1 MNRHPFVG
9 ICVGETAETI
19 HDPNFKLLHI
29 RLNSYNGKPVNFIKF
44 TLDKLDLRNKSVTG
58 DLWMGGNKEIPWK
71 EGVYPLPQVIFM
83 QCRFRKKSLEPF
95 INKGITIFNS
105 VFFDKID
112 NINFF
117 AAHPELSPYAPETKL
132 IKNSGEIEEFLFK
145 REKAF
150 LKPVNGFSGRGIV
163 YIEKTGDG
171 TIKANYH
178 LNKSSEEASFPNC
191 QELWKWINESYFQ
204 DRYVIQECID
214 SIRKRGMPTDIRLNM
229 NRNEKGEWE
238 VIRLF
243 GRMALNGTH
252 MGSKKGIHFF
262 PSTLSS
268 ILSERLTKKA
278 IENIEQK
285 LIQLGYT
292 ICNCFEKDNEH
303 MADLGIDFMIDQHK
317 RIWLIEINT
326 FPSPAG
332 NDPSVTLPL
341 EYARFIATGTP

>member
-1 MNRHPFVG
+1 MNPYPFVG
-9 ICVGETAETI
+9 ICVGETEETI

-29 RLNSYNGKPVNFIKF
+29 RLNSYSGKPVNFIKF
-44 TLDKLDLRNKSVTG
+44 TLDHLDLKNKTVKG
-58 DLWMGGNKEIPWK
+58 DLWVKEGEELPWK
-71 EGVYPLPQVIFM
+71 AGVYPLPQVIFM

-95 INKGITIFNS
+95 LNKGVTIFNS
-105 VFFDKID
+105 VFFNKID

-117 AAHPELSPYAPETKL
+117 ARHEELRPYAPETKV
-132 IKNSGEIEEFLFK
+132 IKDSSQIEEFLLK

-171 TIKANYH
+171 KIKANYH

-191 QELWKWINESYFQ
+191 LELWKWIYESYCQ
-204 DRYVIQECID
+204 DQYVVQECID
-214 SIRKRGMPTDIRLNM
+214 SIRKRGIPTDIRLNM

-278 IENIEQK
+278 IEKIEQE
-285 LIQLGYT
+285 LIELGYT
-292 ICNCFEKDNEH
+292 ICSCFEKDNEQ
-303 MADLGIDFMIDQHK
+303 MADLGIDFMIDQNK

-332 NDPSVTLPL
+332 NDRSVTLPL
-341 EYARFIATGTP
+341 EYARFIATGAP